1 MYSEQHHNLTSN
13 CCINFIFIILFF
25 IVFSILCSVIYVI
38 MWIIMFFFIGCI
50 LIFGSLLNVIFI
62 LFDRLF
68 GKMYNFTVTLHRL
81 SRNCLLSHRFVF
93 KLLIIKGL
101 KTFYLLHENI
111 WIDFC
116 TIYLLFMQ
124 LDSVIVDVFYQAN
137 IFLVFS
143 MHGIT
148 LYYHFT
154 VFQQQKDQV
163 NLMLNLTKFTRN
175 FLVF

>member
-38 MWIIMFFFIGCI
+38 MWIIMFFFIGYI
-50 LIFGSLLNVIFI
+50 LIFGSWLNAIFI
-62 LFDRLF
+62 LFDKLF

-81 SRNCLLSHRFVF
+81 SRNCLLNPHFVF

-111 WIDFC
+111 WINFY
-116 TIYLLFMQ
+116 TVYLLFMQ
-124 LDSVIVDVFYQAN
+124 LDSVIVDVVYQAN

-143 MHGIT
+143 MHAII
-148 LYYHFT
+148 LYYHFAL
-154 VFQQQKDQV
+154 FQQQMDQV
-163 NLMLNLTKFTRN
+163 SLMLNLTKFIRN